1 MSLVARREALG
12 TPCLSIIVC
21 IEPVQTEG
29 HLPIVPE
36 AVAPTN
42 PKRLE

>member
-1 MSLVARREALG
+1 
-12 TPCLSIIVC
+12 VC
-21 IEPVQTEG
+21 IQPVQTEG

-36 AVAPTN
+36 AIAPTN